1 MNVKNEQKD
10 TQRYKGEIIHPN
22 IEENSDTSIEHPERF
37 LNHAKIVNLH
47 SEREMRDRN
56 ERESWKLK
64 YKNKVIPK

>member
-37 LNHAKIVNLH
+37 INHANIVNLH
-47 SEREMRDRN
+47 SERERD
-56 ERESWKLK
+56 EREMRER
-64 YKNKVIPK
+64 